1 MTRDQED
8 NCTGRTREKGTETMR
23 ISLPPVDVVCNTFEE
38 PDEIIILNS
47 NFDNKID
54 LIMMMKD
61 KDRFDHAFLGSSR
74 IPEFL
79 YRGKFLFPT

>member
-1 MTRDQED
+1 MPSVATHVL
-8 NCTGRTREKGTETMR
+8 CYSKSCAKVAGGCK
-23 ISLPPVDVVCNTFEE
+23 FEE